1 MILEYH
7 AYDTQLYRCVESVII
22 QNLTRLTNDYCH
34 TFNMNQDLTIAYLKE
49 AFTHYNQLIFQGK
62 LPLPALKLSRGKT
75 RLGQMACKRRTHWR
89 RTIYSDYTISIS
101 TYYALNKEEIDD
113 VLIHEM
119 IHYYIAY
126 TRQKDT
132 SAHGVIFR
140 QMMADI
146 NQRFGRHIT
155 ISTRTKDI
163 PTRIAQKPKKFLVV
177 ALETIDKQ
185 YFLSSVMPSAA
196 RKVANMISRSREI
209 KKYNWYYTYDEYF
222 RDMPRVRSLRGRKVS
237 LEVYIEMR
245 SKMERIG

>member
-1 MILEYH
+1 MSSFSKICRQDSSSRPDASGTPEGRSLLE
-7 AYDTQLYRCVESVII
+7 R
-22 QNLTRLTNDYCH
+22 
-34 TFNMNQDLTIAYLKE
+34 FNR
-49 AFTHYNQLIFQGK
+49 YNALIFDGRLPVPK
-62 LPLPALKLSRGKT
+62 LKWSRART
-75 RLGQMACKRRTHWR
+75 RLGQMACKRKTSLGRTK
-89 RTIYSDYTISIS
+89 YYDYTISVS
-101 TYYALNKEEIDD
+101 TYYELTEEQTDD

-126 TRQKDT
+126 TGQKDT

-155 ISTRTKDI
+155 ISTQTKDI

-237 LEVYIEMR
+237 LEIYQEMR
-245 SKMERIG
+245 SKMERIE

>member
-1 MILEYH
+1 MWYSNIISVIPEYH

-34 TFNMNQDLTIAYLKE
+34 TFNMKQNLTIAYLKE
-49 AFTHYNQLIFQGK
+49 AFTHYNQLIFHGE

-75 RLGQMACKRRTHWR
+75 RLGQMACKRRTYWR

-126 TRQKDT
+126 TGQKDT

-140 QMMADI
+140 QMMDDI
-146 NQRFGRHIT
+146 T
-155 ISTRTKDI
+155 
-163 PTRIAQKPKKFLVV
+163 TRIAQKPRKFLVL
-177 ALETIDKQ
+177 ALETIDRQ

-196 RKVANMISRSREI
+196 RKVAHLVSRSKDI
-209 KKYNWYYTYDEYF
+209 MTYNWYYTYDEYF

>member
-7 AYDTQLYRCVESVII
+7 AYDTQLYSCVESVII
-22 QNLTRLTNDYCH
+22 QNLIRLTNDYCH

-101 TYYALNKEEIDD
+101 TFYALNKEEIDD

-126 TRQKDT
+126 TGQKDT

-155 ISTRTKDI
+155 ISTQTKDI

-237 LEVYIEMR
+237 LEIYQEMR
-245 SKMERIG
+245 GKMERIG

>member
-1 MILEYH
+1 MK
-7 AYDTQLYRCVESVII
+7 
-22 QNLTRLTNDYCH
+22 QN
-34 TFNMNQDLTIAYLKE
+34 LTIAYLQE
-49 AFTHYNQLIFQGK
+49 AFTHYNQLIFQGE

-119 IHYYIAY
+119 IHYYIGVHQWRDTSA
-126 TRQKDT
+126 QKDT

-155 ISTRTKDI
+155 ISTQTKDI

>member
-1 MILEYH
+1 M
-7 AYDTQLYRCVESVII
+7 
-22 QNLTRLTNDYCH
+22 
-34 TFNMNQDLTIAYLKE
+34 
-49 AFTHYNQLIFQGK
+49 
-62 LPLPALKLSRGKT
+62 
-75 RLGQMACKRRTHWR
+75 
-89 RTIYSDYTISIS
+89 
-101 TYYALNKEEIDD
+101 
-113 VLIHEM
+113 LIHEM

-126 TRQKDT
+126 TGQKDT

-237 LEVYIEMR
+237 LEIYQEMR
-245 SKMERIG
+245 SKMERIE